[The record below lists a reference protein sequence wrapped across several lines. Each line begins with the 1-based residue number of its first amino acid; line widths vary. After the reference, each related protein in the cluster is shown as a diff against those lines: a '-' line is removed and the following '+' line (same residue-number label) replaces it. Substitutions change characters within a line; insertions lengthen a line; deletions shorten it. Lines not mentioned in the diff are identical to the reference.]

1 MDLTIP
7 GPGVYTWFSLYNDV
21 VYNIMHDI
29 ISQHYQK
36 DADGLCCR
44 LKHSI
49 DKAKDVEYV
58 VSMSDFKDS
67 TLCQT
72 FTFLPIGIL
81 IYFFSLVGGWAIPR
95 KQLIKKSP
103 IGKGEFG
110 GERERERGR
119 EGEGGGW
126 RKGEREYLLPQR
138 FSQQRYG

>member
-1 MDLTIP
+1 
-7 GPGVYTWFSLYNDV
+7 
-21 VYNIMHDI
+21 MHDI

-67 TLCQT
+67 T
-72 FTFLPIGIL
+72 FFFNFLLIGML
-81 IYFFSLVGGWAIPR
+81 IFFFPLVGGWAIPR
-95 KQLIKKSP
+95 RDLTKKSP

-110 GERERERGR
+110 GERERER
-119 EGEGGGW
+119 EGG
-126 RKGEREYLLPQR
+126 RKGERENTCYCNIFPCRGMVRRVSRCQSGHQDAEGSSR
-138 FSQQRYG
+138 CQG